1 MKGSEAEPLPYFINK
16 VSAKGIKDVSVRPE
30 TKNLLKEKIS
40 NNFFSISL
48 GDDFLDLTPKAK
60 KVKVKNKQV
69 RLHQTKKPLNSKENH
84 QQN

>member
-1 MKGSEAEPLPYFINK
+1 M
-16 VSAKGIKDVSVRPE
+16 SVRPQ

-40 NNFFSISL
+40 NNFLNVSL

-60 KVKVKNKQV
+60 KVKVKNKQAK
-69 RLHQTKKPLNSKENH
+69 LHQTKKPLNSKENH